1 MNIIS
6 LHSKDTKTRRILK
19 SLIALSV
26 PLIVGELGSIAQ
38 QFADTI
44 MVGHHT
50 TIELA
55 ASGMVNN
62 ILYFFIFFVLGIS
75 YAITPLVGNAFGRGN
90 KREAIRILIDGV
102 TLNLLIGLGCVFL
115 LGLLLSNIEILGQPD
130 EILDFARPYF
140 KWLMASIPLLTV
152 FLAQKQYLDGLGKT
166 GVSMWIILGANL
178 LNILLNWFLIYGKC
192 GFPELGLRGA
202 GISTFVSR
210 FAQLFAISIVV
221 GITILKD
228 KRESDFTKKDF
239 SPQWSGMAHQF
250 KLGLPV
256 GIQLGLELSIFSAC
270 AIFMGWLGTNELA
283 AHQAMYTVSTLCFQ
297 ILYGIGAANCILI
310 SQYCGEGD
318 IEGARKCPKVAF
330 LSSLCVI
337 FFVTLLIVVLFDPL
351 SSCFTVSQDVK
362 YYMRAI
368 LPGFILYQVGDCL
381 QCTYGNA
388 LRGIEATKPLMICSF
403 IAYVLVCIPLSAILG
418 NAKLLGAWGVWMGA
432 PIGLTLA
439 GILFY
444 LNYQKRIKIQQE
456 ILVYSKTIENNKP
469 NTEYFFYSTII
480 EKIKSKQ
487 DELK

>member
-1 MNIIS
+1 
-6 LHSKDTKTRRILK
+6 
-19 SLIALSV
+19 V

-50 TIELA
+50 TIELELA

-62 ILYFFIFFVLGIS
+62 IFYFFIFFVLGIS
-75 YAITPLVGNAFGRGN
+75 YAITPLVGNAFGRDN
-90 KREAIRILIDGV
+90 KKETIRILIDGIA
-102 TLNLLIGLGCVFL
+102 LNLLIGFGCVLL
-115 LGLLLSNIEILGQPD
+115 LGILLINIEILGQPK
-130 EILDFARPYF
+130 EILEFARPYY

-152 FLAQKQYLDGLGKT
+152 FLSQKQYLDGLGKT

-178 LNILLNWFLIYGKC
+178 LNILLNWLLIYGNC

-202 GISTFVSR
+202 GISTFISR
-210 FAQLFAISIVV
+210 FAQLLAISIIVV
-221 GITILKD
+221 ITVRKD
-228 KRESDFTKKDF
+228 KRGANFTKKDYY
-239 SPQWSGMAHQF
+239 PQWSGMVQQF

-283 AHQAMYTVSTLCFQ
+283 AHHAMYTVSTLCFQ

-310 SQYCGEGD
+310 SQYCGEGN
-318 IEGARKCPKVAF
+318 IEAAKKCPRVAF

-337 FFVTLLIVVLFDPL
+337 SLITLLIVVFFDPL
-351 SSCFTVSQDVK
+351 SSCFTVNQDIK

-403 IAYVLVCIPLSAILG
+403 FAYVLVCIPLSAFLG
-418 NAKLLGAWGVWMGA
+418 NANLLGAWGVWLGA
-432 PIGLTLA
+432 PVGLSFA

-444 LNYQKRIKIQQE
+444 INYQKRIKIKQE
-456 ILVYSKTIENNKP
+456 IVIYTDTLEKKISKKEF
-469 NTEYFFYSTII
+469 FFYSNFI

-487 DELK
+487 NELK